1 MELVTPLLCN
11 QAVVFADQD
20 VGYWHTDIKS
30 YRLIGLDTNYSF
42 CEASQQWEHN
52 REASWGAPY
61 GNSKEHSLS
70 PRQLDWL
77 SSVLSDAAALDK
89 KLLVFSHAALS
100 ELWHSSP
107 DTPAVQNLFQKHKG
121 TVMMALN
128 GHLHTNHFAV
138 IHNIAYFDVNTV
150 YNGYWAPCNE
160 EHYNEN
166 HTFSFSNYDSEK
178 NLTGTQTLPLTGL
191 SQSKNTWFFENPL
204 SAVVTI
210 SDDGDITIEGSKT
223 NWLHNVMPPIPPST
237 AIAPLIPNHQV
248 QISP

>member
-1 MELVTPLLCN
+1 
-11 QAVVFADQD
+11 
-20 VGYWHTDIKS
+20 
-30 YRLIGLDTNYSF
+30 
-42 CEASQQWEHN
+42 
-52 REASWGAPY
+52 
-61 GNSKEHSLS
+61 
-70 PRQLDWL
+70 
-77 SSVLSDAAALDK
+77 
-89 KLLVFSHAALS
+89 
-100 ELWHSSP
+100 
-107 DTPAVQNLFQKHKG
+107 
-121 TVMMALN
+121 MMALN

-150 YNGYWAPCNE
+150 YNGYWALYND

-210 SDDGDITIEGSKT
+210 SDDGDITIDGSKT
-223 NWLHNVMPPIPPST
+223 NWLHSVAPPIPPST

-248 QISP
+248 QISL